1 MRSRVWAEVD
11 LSAIRHNV
19 EAVRAVVGRGVELM
33 PVVKADAY
41 GHGMMEVA
49 DTALRTGLHWLGV
62 ATVAEGVA
70 LRLRFPDASLCTFAP
85 FSAEEAE
92 EIARH
97 RLIPFLSDLESA
109 RALAR
114 AAQRLRTVAHAHL
127 EADTGMGRSGV
138 LPDQMPHFVEQAAQM
153 PSLRLTGLATHLPSA
168 EDDPAFTRRQLAA
181 LQAIRAAVTS
191 TGVPLTHV
199 HCANSAALLRYPESH
214 HNLVRPGLLL
224 YGILPDLP
232 PNVPVPHLLPALTLK
247 TRIALLRT
255 LPAGHSISYQRTY
268 TLARA
273 GRIAT
278 LPVGYGDGYPRAL
291 SNIGQAIV
299 GGRRAPIVGRICM
312 DVTMIDVTDVPEAA
326 VGTEVV
332 LIGAQGAERI
342 RVEEIARAIGTTPHD
357 VTTRLTAR
365 VPRIPVT

>member
-11 LSAIRHNV
+11 LTAIRRNV
-19 EAVRAVVGRGVELM
+19 EAIRALVGRGVDIM

-49 DTALRTGLHWLGV
+49 DAALRAGVKWLGA

-70 LRLRFPDASLCTFAP
+70 LRQRFPDTSICTFAP

-97 RLIPFLSDLESA
+97 RLTPFLSDLERA
-109 RALAR
+109 RVLAL
-114 AAQRLRTVAHAHL
+114 AAQRLRTVARAHL

-138 LPDQMPHFVEQAAQM
+138 LPDQMLRFVEQAMRM
-153 PSLRLTGLATHLPSA
+153 PSLLLTGLATHFPSA
-168 EDDPAFTRRQLAA
+168 EDDPEFTRRQVTA
-181 LQAIRAAVTS
+181 LQAIHAAVTS
-191 TGVPLTHV
+191 AGAPLTYV
-199 HCANSAALLRYPESH
+199 HCANSAALLCYPESRQ
-214 HNLVRPGLLL
+214 NLVRPGLLL
-224 YGILPDLP
+224 YGILPDVPTQVPLP
-232 PNVPVPHLLPALTLK
+232 PLLPALTLK
-247 TRIALLRT
+247 TRIALLRA

-291 SNIGQAIV
+291 SNVGQALV
-299 GGRRAPIVGRICM
+299 CGRRAPIVGRVCM
-312 DVTMIDVTDVPEAA
+312 DVTMIDVTDIPEAA

-332 LIGAQGAERI
+332 LIGAQGSERI

-365 VPRIPVT
+365 VPRIHAE